1 MIVYKINQYS
11 KDFIFVIIYKICIL
25 IYEKLKLKKY
35 YIYIKM
41 FSDSFVF
48 YRFLVLKEIIK
59 FFIKIYEKV

>member
-11 KDFIFVIIYKICIL
+11 KDFIFIIIYKIGIL